1 MATKERHVGRA
12 AITQPS
18 GTEVETTIHINE
30 LDGGRHRVR
39 IRNFGEGEVQM
50 DDSGRFSDEPF
61 AYGGQLNRARG
72 VVERGPEGSLRGHF
86 NVERDGE
93 EVARGSFRAR
103 KRA

>member
-12 AITQPS
+12 TITQPS
-18 GTEVETTIHINE
+18 GTEVDTSIHIDE
-30 LDGGRHRVR
+30 LSNGRHRVR
-39 IRNFGEGEVQM
+39 VRNFGEGEIKL

-61 AYGGQLNRARG
+61 AYSGQLNRARG
-72 VVERGPEGSLRGHF
+72 VVERGPEGSIKGHF

-93 EVARGSFRAR
+93 EVARGSFKAR